1 MLTKPLIPKT
11 FVETKAVQMVR
22 KAIEYAMISAYPACI
37 VSEPGRGK
45 TTALFYLATEF
56 DGAYIEIGA
65 QQKSIGG
72 MYRGI
77 ALAIG
82 ASLGGYD
89 RETLDSVLRQFERRA
104 RYSGA
109 NKDLLVVDEFQTLED
124 TTKRELLRIHETAG
138 FALVI
143 SGNEGRLGSD
153 RRGTARELEQVQS
166 RIGLTMPL
174 PNLDAEDCDLIA
186 KAYGVSGD
194 DALKAVRNLGTKT
207 SARELGRTLQ
217 LAQHMTG
224 GAAPIQLPHIRNAV
238 FSLKGKQSA
247 LKVLDSRED

>member
-1 MLTKPLIPKT
+1 MLTKPLISAK
-11 FVETKAVQMVR
+11 FVETKAVQMAR
-22 KAIEYAMISAYPACI
+22 KAIEYAMISSYPAYI

-45 TTALFYLATEF
+45 TTALFHLAKEF

-77 ALAIG
+77 AEAIG
-82 ASLGGYD
+82 AALGGYD
-89 RETLDSVLRQFERRA
+89 RETLDALLRQFERRA
-104 RYSGA
+104 RYAGA

-124 TTKRELLRIHETAG
+124 TAKRELLRIHETSG

-143 SGNEGRLGSD
+143 SGNESRLGTD
-153 RRGTARELEQVQS
+153 RRSTARELEQVQS
-166 RIGLTMPL
+166 RIGLTIPL
-174 PNLDAEDCDLIA
+174 PSLDAEDCDMIA
-186 KAYGVSGD
+186 VAYGVSGA
-194 DALKAVRNLGTKT
+194 DAIQAVRNLGMKT
-207 SARELGRTLQ
+207 SARELSRTLQ

-224 GAAPIQLPHIRNAV
+224 GTAPIQIAHVRNAV

-247 LKVLDSRED
+247 LKVLDSREG